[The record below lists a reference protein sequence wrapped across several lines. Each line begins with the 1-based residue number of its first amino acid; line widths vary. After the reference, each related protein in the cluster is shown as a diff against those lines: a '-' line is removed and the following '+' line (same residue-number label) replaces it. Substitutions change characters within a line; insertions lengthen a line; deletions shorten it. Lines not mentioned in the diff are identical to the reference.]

1 MIKPGD
7 VMPRRDTDR
16 ELFVVVL
23 SNAIHLAAGTG
34 RLVVCPFI
42 PGELPSETMSL
53 VVSTQDP
60 EGATLPELVHWLPL
74 AALDDAIANI
84 GTTALA
90 EASATVAAL
99 IS

>member
-7 VMPRRDTDR
+7 IMPRRDTDR

-23 SNAIHLAAGTG
+23 SNAIHLAASTG

-60 EGATLPELVHWLPL
+60 QGTTLPELVHWLPL
-74 AALDDAIANI
+74 AALDNVIGNI
-84 GTTALA
+84 GATALS
-90 EASATVAAL
+90 EVSATVAAL
-99 IS
+99 IT